1 METASPQLAPHMAV
15 IVDAAGIRSA
25 APVDVRDGIVAER
38 FFWLDIFGGGEAE
51 RTDFLNQL
59 GLEAD
64 DIAWAQRFGQTGRMQ
79 VGRGKLR
86 AMTWFVGRTGSIAEV
101 HLLSSQHFIVTV
113 RNGDDGALDE
123 VWQRFSTRIGYHDQ
137 SHYHAA
143 GIHLQ
148 LLLGT
153 LDLAIAELDSELGG
167 LQARLSQGDRSF
179 DNTAL
184 ATWRDKWQSIWPHF
198 ERYGSVVRSAVVGVE
213 VLPGM
218 DARGAAE
225 LNDYADQVEDIEHRL
240 HQRTQWLA
248 DIMRDYATSIAQHQS
263 EQISRLTVVTVIF
276 LPITFLTGLFGMN
289 FNWMINHIGSGLAF
303 LVLGLVLPA
312 LSAFITF
319 AMFVRRGLLFVK
331 RRPLAPVNRPRD
343 ALPVPPTVRPK

>member
-1 METASPQLAPHMAV
+1 MDTASPQLAPRMAV

-38 FFWLDIFGGGEAE
+38 FFWLDIFGGGESE

-64 DIAWAQRFGQTGRMQ
+64 DITWAQRFGQTGRML
-79 VGRGKLR
+79 VGRKLR
-86 AMTWFVGRTGSIAEV
+86 AVTWFVGRTGGIGEV

-123 VWQRFSTRIGYHDQ
+123 VRQRFSTRIGYCDQ
-137 SHYHAA
+137 THYQAA
-143 GIHLQ
+143 GILSQ

-153 LDLAIAELDSELGG
+153 LDLAIAELDSELAG

-179 DNTAL
+179 DSTAL

-198 ERYGSVVRSAVVGVE
+198 ERYSSCVRSAVVGVE
-213 VLPGM
+213 VVPGM

-225 LNDYADQVEDIEHRL
+225 LNDYADQVEDVEHRL
-240 HQRTQWLA
+240 HGRTQWLT
-248 DIMRDYATSIAQHQS
+248 DIMRDYATDIAQHQS
-263 EQISRLTVVTVIF
+263 DQISRLTVVTVIF

-289 FNWMINHIGSGLAF
+289 FNWMINHMGSGLAF

-312 LSAFITF
+312 LSAFITL
-319 AMFVRRGLLFVK
+319 ALFVRRGLLFVK
-331 RRPLAPVNRPRD
+331 SRPLAPVKRPRD
-343 ALPVPPTVRPK
+343 ALPAPPTVRPQ

>member
-38 FFWLDIFGGGEAE
+38 FFWLDIFGGGESE

-64 DIAWAQRFGQTGRMQ
+64 DITWAQRFGQTGRML
-79 VGRGKLR
+79 VGRKLR
-86 AMTWFVGRTGSIAEV
+86 AVTWFVGRPGGIGEV

-123 VWQRFSTRIGYHDQ
+123 VRQRFSTRIGYCDQ
-137 SHYHAA
+137 THYQAA
-143 GIHLQ
+143 GILSQ

-153 LDLAIAELDSELGG
+153 LDLAIAELDSELAG
-167 LQARLSQGDRSF
+167 LQARLNQGDRSF
-179 DNTAL
+179 DSTAL

-198 ERYGSVVRSAVVGVE
+198 ERYSSCVRSAVVGVE
-213 VLPGM
+213 VVPGM

-225 LNDYADQVEDIEHRL
+225 LNDYADQVEDVEHRL
-240 HQRTQWLA
+240 HGRTQWLT

-263 EQISRLTVVTVIF
+263 DQISRLTVVTVIF

-289 FNWMINHIGSGLAF
+289 FNWMINHIGSGLGF

-312 LSAFITF
+312 LSAFITL
-319 AMFVRRGLLFVK
+319 ALFVRRGLLFVK
-331 RRPLAPVNRPRD
+331 RRPLAPVKCPRD

>member
-38 FFWLDIFGGGEAE
+38 FFWLDIFGGGESE
-51 RTDFLNQL
+51 RDDFLNQL

-64 DIAWAQRFGQTGRMQ
+64 DITWAQRFGQTGRML
-79 VGRGKLR
+79 VGRKLR
-86 AMTWFVGRTGSIAEV
+86 AVTWFVGRTGGIGEV

-123 VWQRFSTRIGYHDQ
+123 VRQRFSTRIGYCDQ
-137 SHYHAA
+137 THYQAA
-143 GIHLQ
+143 GILSQ

-153 LDLAIAELDSELGG
+153 LDLAIAELDSELAGH
-167 LQARLSQGDRSF
+167 QARLNQGDRSF
-179 DNTAL
+179 DSTAL

-198 ERYGSVVRSAVVGVE
+198 ERYSSCVRSAVVGVE
-213 VLPGM
+213 VVPGM

-225 LNDYADQVEDIEHRL
+225 LNDYADQVEDLEHRL
-240 HQRTQWLA
+240 HGRTQWLT

-263 EQISRLTVVTVIF
+263 DQISRLTVVTVIF

-289 FNWMINHIGSGLAF
+289 FNWMINHIGSGLGF

-312 LSAFITF
+312 LSAFITL
-319 AMFVRRGLLFVK
+319 ALFVRRGLLFVK
-331 RRPLAPVNRPRD
+331 RRPLAPVKRPHD